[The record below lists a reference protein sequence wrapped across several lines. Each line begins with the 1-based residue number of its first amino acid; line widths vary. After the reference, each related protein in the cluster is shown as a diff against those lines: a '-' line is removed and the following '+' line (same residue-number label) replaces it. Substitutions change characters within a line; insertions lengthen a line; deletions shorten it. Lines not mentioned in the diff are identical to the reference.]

1 MLSFELSLLDF
12 LQEHLRNTFL
22 DAVVPLFT
30 KLGDYGILWV
40 LLALGLLAFPKTR
53 RGGLAVSCALLLELL
68 CCNLV
73 LKPLV
78 ARERPYTYRELQ
90 LLIPALKDYS
100 FPSGHTA
107 ASFAVS
113 SALFFRKDRLWIPT
127 VALAVLLGFSRLYLY
142 VHFPSDVLCGALLG
156 MLAGFLGCLL
166 ADRLEKLWATR
177 PRP

>member
-12 LQEHLRNTFL
+12 LQAHLRCAFL
-22 DAVVPLFT
+22 DAVVPVFT
-30 KLGDYGILWV
+30 KLGDYGILWI
-40 LLALGLLAFPKTR
+40 LLTAGLLAFPKTR
-53 RGGLAVSCALLLELL
+53 RVGLAAACALLLELL
-68 CCNLV
+68 LCNLL

-90 LLIPALKDYS
+90 LLISPLKDYS

-113 SALFFRKDRLWIPT
+113 SALFFRKNRLWIPAF
-127 VALAVLLGFSRLYLY
+127 ALSILLGFTRLYLY

-156 MLAGFLGCLL
+156 VFAGFLGCLL
-166 ADRLEKLWATR
+166 AKRLETLWTR
-177 PRP
+177 RRSR